1 MTSSETV
8 KNLFGLSMMPF
19 GKNISVR
26 QLFLSSSFQ
35 EAIARLEMALDNEEA
50 ALLTGAVGCGKSN
63 VLRCFTTSLDP
74 NAYAVIYIPADSFK
88 IGEIAKRALASLKV
102 EIPYSASLALRRLQQ
117 TIVKLNSEKGIKPL
131 LIVDEVQDLPIP
143 TLVSLKNLLNYG
155 MDSQIMLFL
164 LLCGQTSVHQSL
176 AYPCLEALNRRLR
189 IRYSMRALSLE
200 ETSAY
205 ISHHMKL
212 AGVQQPVFTDDAKA
226 AIFQHTKGIPSS
238 INAVCFRSLIY
249 AAAHSQ
255 TIIEPSVL
263 EIVMQAEH

>member
-1 MTSSETV
+1 
-8 KNLFGLSMMPF
+8 
-19 GKNISVR
+19 
-26 QLFLSSSFQ
+26 
-35 EAIARLEMALDNEEA
+35 
-50 ALLTGAVGCGKSN
+50 
-63 VLRCFTTSLDP
+63 
-74 NAYAVIYIPADSFK
+74 
-88 IGEIAKRALASLKV
+88 
-102 EIPYSASLALRRLQQ
+102 
-117 TIVKLNSEKGIKPL
+117 
-131 LIVDEVQDLPIP
+131 
-143 TLVSLKNLLNYG
+143 
-155 MDSQIMLFL
+155 
-164 LLCGQTSVHQSL
+164 
-176 AYPCLEALNRRLR
+176 
-189 IRYSMRALSLE
+189 MRALSLE